1 MSSTSNV
8 VPQQSTV
15 TISSMRVG
23 CQSINLF
30 QNATFIVDLFNS
42 DGGRVER
49 QIITISNEEYLAW
62 NNNDEYIMNLIATK
76 LGFILQP

>member
-15 TISSMRVG
+15 TISSIRVG
-23 CQSINLF
+23 CQSISLF
-30 QNATFIVDLFNS
+30 ENASFIVDLFNTS
-42 DGGRVER
+42 GIRVER
-49 QIITISNEEYLAW
+49 QIISISNEEYSAW

>member
-15 TISSMRVG
+15 TISSIRVG
-23 CQSINLF
+23 CQTISLF
-30 QNATFIVDLFNS
+30 ENATFIVDLFNS
-42 DGGRVER
+42 DGARVDR